1 MEIFKTK
8 NQNFVNPQNLVV
20 CFGDNFDK
28 FGNPKPLDVD
38 MVLNKRHFSGKVIL
52 PANYVKKISVKEIA
66 FQKLINH

>member
-28 FGNPKPLDVD
+28 YGNPKPLDVD
-38 MVLNKRHFSGKVIL
+38 MVLNKRHFFGK
-52 PANYVKKISVKEIA
+52 S
-66 FQKLINH
+66 